1 VFYAFAAHI
10 SQELQV
16 SRNMISSYF
25 LGLDAGG
32 TKTHALIAD
41 QTGKALGFAQGGPGN
56 WQSVGFDKQ
65 RDVLKKITQQA
76 LNNAGLGVE
85 QIAGAGL
92 GIAGYDWP
100 SQLQTHL
107 DVIQELNLSCPF
119 EITNDSVIGLL
130 AGASQGWGV
139 SLVAGTGN
147 NCRGRDKNGREG
159 RITGEGELFGEFGGG
174 VEIVHKTIQAIAHEW
189 SKRGPSTSLS
199 KTFMDLTG
207 SKDLFDFLE
216 GIDLGRYEPKAS
228 WVLNVFE
235 AARAG
240 DQVACEIIAWAAR
253 ELGESAC
260 AVIKQLDIETCE
272 FEVVLAGSIFEGGDL
287 YIRPLENT
295 IHKLAPR
302 ARLVKLK
309 APPVVGGVVLG
320 MQTAGLETAPVH
332 KNLIESTKAYIVD
345 L

>member
-1 VFYAFAAHI
+1 MTNKF
-10 SQELQV
+10 
-16 SRNMISSYF
+16 F
-25 LGLDAGG
+25 LGVDAGG
-32 TKTHALIAD
+32 SKTHALIAN

-65 RDVLKKITQQA
+65 RDVLKAITLQA
-76 LNNAGLGVE
+76 LNNAGLRVE

-100 SQLQTHL
+100 SQLQSHK

-139 SLVAGTGN
+139 SVVAGTGN

-159 RITGEGELFGEFGGG
+159 RITGEGDLFGEFGGG
-174 VEIVHKTIQAIAHEW
+174 IEIVNKTIQAIAHEW
-189 SKRGPSTSLS
+189 SKRGPATSLS
-199 KTFMDLTG
+199 KIFMEITK
-207 SKDLFDFLE
+207 SKDLFDLLE

-228 WVLNVFE
+228 WVLSVFD
-235 AARAG
+235 AAYAG
-240 DQVACEIIAWAAR
+240 DRVACEIIEWAAR

-260 AVIKQLDIETCE
+260 AVIRQLNIEKYE
-272 FEVVLAGSIFEGGDL
+272 FEVVLAGSIFEGGDI
-287 YIRPLENT
+287 YIKPLEET
-295 IHKLAPR
+295 IHRLAPK
-302 ARLVKLK
+302 AKLVKLE

-320 MQTAGLETAPVH
+320 MQKAGFETASIH

-345 L
+345 R